1 MVDASTLLFDLL
13 EDTGASFAE
22 LREKIEPHG
31 AQMVVTPREIDL
43 LIGRAARLLGMSIN
57 LALNP
62 CFSVEEFTALVQ

>member
-1 MVDASTLLFDLL
+1 M
-13 EDTGASFAE
+13 
-22 LREKIEPHG
+22 
-31 AQMVVTPREIDL
+31 TPREIDL